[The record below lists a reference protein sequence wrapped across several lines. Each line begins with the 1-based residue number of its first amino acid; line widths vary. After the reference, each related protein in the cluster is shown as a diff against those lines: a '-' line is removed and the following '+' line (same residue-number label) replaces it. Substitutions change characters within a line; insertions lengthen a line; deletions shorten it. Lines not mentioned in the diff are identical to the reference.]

1 MLPAGTPFFVEGD
14 MRPAEP
20 MCSYFFEH
28 DKHVQAES
36 LRDHAYDLIG
46 LADFPA
52 RVLDPP
58 PGLRS
63 AIQEDLVAFG
73 RWRTQLAP
81 IPVGPAT
88 WRRNCVAINGFYD
101 WSLGAGLLERRPS
114 GRRRSGRGAL
124 FWGRPPTWTC
134 DICRVRNG

>member
-1 MLPAGTPFFVEGD
+1 
-14 MRPAEP
+14 
-20 MCSYFFEH
+20 MCRRR
-28 DKHVQAES
+28 A

-63 AIQEDLVAFG
+63 AIQEVLVAFG

-101 WSLGAGLLERRPS
+101 WSLGAGLLERRPYV
-114 GRRRSGRGAL
+114 RRRNGRGAL
-124 FWGRPPTWTC
+124 SWGRPPTWTC
-134 DICRVRNG
+134 DICRARNG